1 MKITSE
7 KSYKTRSLS
16 AHRIGKRFTR
26 TVLSVAL
33 LSLPVFSYAQTPEPV
48 NDAFLVNTFTP
59 EEQLSPAMAHFDNGQ
74 FVVVWTSKKQDGN
87 GSGVFAQRYD
97 EFGVKVG
104 TAFQVNTE
112 VRGDQETP
120 SIATLGDGSFV
131 IAWQTRTLSGSGD
144 SSLSMQRFDASGTRA
159 GDEIAVYTSTDNY
172 LSSLSVSSLSS
183 GGFALGWSERNKSF
197 TQTYNANGEATGTT
211 IQTDTVKELTVEGT
225 LDGGFITAGFNFD
238 GIMVQKYTANGAAT
252 GAEHLVSSDDG
263 TPTDL
268 DLIHVDTARLANGDL
283 IVTWEAM
290 DSNTFETDV
299 YARHLNAD
307 GVPTGKVFR
316 VNSHTPDIQ
325 VTPSVTALKDGG
337 YVIAWDSADHT
348 GDQGGIYAQA
358 YYSDSSLNGSEF
370 LVSSVSNNSQMQPA
384 ISLAGDDKFVVS
396 WSSKDA
402 QGDRNIY
409 AQRFQLTA
417 DPVNSMTLSLPQAPI
432 LEGDVL
438 DIPVQVTGAN
448 VYGIDAMIGLNNTAT
463 MRIIEGTYGDFLP
476 TDERLSVP
484 MGLTDNLWDGALA
497 LMAPAAAKSGEGLFA
512 TIKVKAEQAGTV
524 DLMLQTQMTNQ
535 QGQNILRNSAIYSL
549 MVHESVNLT
558 GNVSALGFSGDY
570 SQITLRINGELV
582 SINPDGRFE
591 IRTGLG
597 QNKLTLSAPGH
608 LSAEK
613 YITLSADQADIDFGE
628 VNLVGGDSNGDN
640 RIDIADL
647 TQLLGAY
654 RSQQGAQNGYVAA
667 ADFNRDGEVNLQDL
681 TLLGASFGKQGP
693 QSW

>member
-1 MKITSE
+1 
-7 KSYKTRSLS
+7 YHYLKTLSVNSLNS
-16 AHRIGKRFTR
+16 GGF
-26 TVLSVAL
+26 VLSW
-33 LSLPVFSYAQTPEPV
+33 SDQNKS
-48 NDAFLVNTFTP
+48 
-59 EEQLSPAMAHFDNGQ
+59 
-74 FVVVWTSKKQDGN
+74 
-87 GSGVFAQRYD
+87 FAQVYNTN
-97 EFGVKVG
+97 GVATGSTVQK
-104 TAFQVNTE
+104 
-112 VRGDQETP
+112 GDNVLALT
-120 SIATLGDGSFV
+120 
-131 IAWQTRTLSGSGD
+131 
-144 SSLSMQRFDASGTRA
+144 ASGT
-159 GDEIAVYTSTDNY
+159 
-172 LSSLSVSSLSS
+172 
-183 GGFALGWSERNKSF
+183 
-197 TQTYNANGEATGTT
+197 Q
-211 IQTDTVKELTVEGT
+211 
-225 LDGGFITAGFNFD
+225 DGGFITAGVTWD
-238 GIMVQKYTANGAAT
+238 GVVVQKHTANGAAT
-252 GAEHLVSSDDG
+252 GAEYLISSDDG
-263 TPTDL
+263 TPSEMDMQNVN
-268 DLIHVDTARLANGDL
+268 IARLANGDL

-290 DSNTFETDV
+290 DSNTFATDV

-307 GVPTGKVFR
+307 GVPTGKVFT
-316 VNSHTPDIQ
+316 VNSQTTNSQ
-325 VTPSVTALKDGG
+325 MGPSVVALKDGG
-337 YVIAWDSADHT
+337 YVIAWDRPDYT
-348 GDQGGIYAQA
+348 GDQNGIYAQA

-370 LVSSVSNNSQMQPA
+370 LVSSVPNNSQMQPA
-384 ISLAGDDKFVVS
+384 ISLAGDDQFVVS
-396 WSSKDA
+396 WSSEDA

-417 DPVNSMTLSLPQAPI
+417 DPVNSMSLSLPQAPI

-438 DIPVQVTGAN
+438 DIPVQVTGAD

-484 MGLTDNLWDGALA
+484 MGLTDTLWDGALA
-497 LMAPAAAKSGEGLFA
+497 LMAPATAKSGEGLFA

-570 SQITLRINGELV
+570 SQVTLRINGELV
-582 SINPDGRFE
+582 SINPDGSFE

-654 RSQQGAQNGYVAA
+654 RSRQGAQNGYVAA